1 MSLFQSGT
9 QDEEV
14 ACGRRVTFKVYGQP
28 ISKGSARAFALPGK
42 DGGKPRAILV
52 QAGDRNLRDWE
63 SLIRTAAQQHAGP
76 GKTYFAKGTPVA
88 VQFWFYFTRP
98 KSKKHF
104 VPCVVKPDWDK
115 VSRAVC
121 DAMEKVLFDD
131 DCQITTATVRKRY
144 TAGAPHVAI
153 VLEQDWKA
161 CDEAPFSEDA
171 DICHCRLN
179 PCVCKEHRP

>member
-1 MSLFQSGT
+1 MSLFESGVEN
-9 QDEEV
+9 QAAD
-14 ACGRRVTFKVYGQP
+14 GRRITFKVYGNP

-52 QAGDRNLRDWE
+52 QAKDRNLRDWE
-63 SLIRTAAQQHAGP
+63 SLIRQAAQQHAANF
-76 GKTYFAKGTPVA
+76 FAAGTPVA

-98 KSKKHF
+98 KSKR
-104 VPCVVKPDWDK
+104 PYSPMVVRPDWDK

-121 DAMEKVLFDD
+121 DGMQEVLFKD
-131 DCQITTATVRKRY
+131 DCQITTAIVRKRY
-144 TAGAPHVAI
+144 TVGPSHVAI

-171 DICHCRLN
+171 DICYCRRN
-179 PCVCKEHRP
+179 PCVCKDHRP